1 MSNLLVCGC
10 GWAFDSTQ
18 VYNDHLCIGTDGSFL
33 QLLSVEDTIHVRMH
47 IGIFEIVTVMDV
59 MVDNHQRI

>member
-1 MSNLLVCGC
+1 MVVVGHLIR
-10 GWAFDSTQ
+10 
-18 VYNDHLCIGTDGSFL
+18 LCIGTDGSFL